1 MTIMEVAMI
10 KVKITVVVMVMI
22 VLMLYTFLSPYS
34 TPPPP
39 TPPLSSLLSHY
50 QTFQMIRLIAWYI
63 PFPLMLDDDTFSSV
77 FHPRLCRRT
86 GMWLFSPP
94 ILWQPATML
103 PKIRKIKR
111 IIFNYYLFR
120 LRALSKSQNWPARPW
135 PNQTFWQWNMLFPRG
150 FAEKPSPLCIIFRIW
165 LIWMVSFD

>member
-1 MTIMEVAMI
+1 M
-10 KVKITVVVMVMI
+10 MI

-34 TPPPP
+34 PPPP
-39 TPPLSSLLSHY
+39 PPSPSSPQSHY
-50 QTFQMIRLIAWYI
+50 QTFHMSSVWYI
-63 PFPLMLDDDTFSSV
+63 PFPLMHDDDTFSSV
-77 FHPRLCRRT
+77 FRHRLYRHT
-86 GMWLFSPP
+86 AMWLFSPP

-111 IIFNYYLFR
+111 IICNYLFR

-150 FAEKPSPLCIIFRIW
+150 FAEKPSPLCIIVRIW